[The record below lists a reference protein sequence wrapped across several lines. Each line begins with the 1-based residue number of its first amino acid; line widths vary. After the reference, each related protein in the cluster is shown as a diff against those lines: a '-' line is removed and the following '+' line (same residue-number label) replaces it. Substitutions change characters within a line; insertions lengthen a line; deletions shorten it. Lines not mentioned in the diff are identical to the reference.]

1 MFCKN
6 AFFQEKYRGVFWLTP
21 SNSGYVGYVW
31 DNNRIRNMGQVGDF
45 MRNHLMGYGW
55 DMNNWQQMGHERDIL
70 LNT

>member
-1 MFCKN
+1 MRFFKKN
-6 AFFQEKYRGVFWLTP
+6 TEEFFWLTP

-31 DNNRIRNMGQVGDF
+31 DTNRTRNMGQVGDF

-55 DMNNWQQMGHERDIL
+55 DMNNRQQMGHERDIL

>member
-1 MFCKN
+1 
-6 AFFQEKYRGVFWLTP
+6 
-21 SNSGYVGYVW
+21 
-31 DNNRIRNMGQVGDF
+31 MGQVGDF